1 MEHYVNKSKLEPNQV
16 SVLRASF
23 YSLATILPF
32 GVFGFA
38 AIGVISFTPYAVEA
52 FLVGFLV
59 TLVSIGIAIPFSKR
73 ISNAG
78 GWAAYAAAGAGK
90 QIGYLT
96 GWAYAGGYT
105 VSTGALAAT
114 TGYLTSVFVSYFYN
128 VTLPLYLIY
137 IIDISVILVAY
148 FIVRLKVKLMT
159 YVGAIIGAIEVG
171 SAIIIA
177 ISIIVLMGG
186 HNSFQPLSF
195 PKISALPAF
204 FVGFIVGALGS
215 YSGYGVIL
223 TLSEESR
230 IPKRNVAKA
239 LLLTVITAAVVFILG
254 TYAIV
259 AGWGFSNLSSL
270 VSLTAPGYTVIGK
283 YLGKTMAIYA
293 LVLLLIADYGTA
305 IGLMG
310 AASRV
315 YYSLGRDRII
325 PQWFSKLN
333 KGDVPGNSSLLIA
346 LVGLV
351 LSLGLTQMFVFLYG
365 AVEGVFYGVAVLGL
379 FGTFV
384 FIFYHITTSISMPI
398 YFKKIDQFKYYYI
411 ILPVIAIVVFLIILY
426 YSLLGIA
433 MPLLIMPIAV
443 VVWLVLGYILI
454 RRNVKLYNIKE
465 FKLDQLEEGNVK

>member
-1 MEHYVNKSKLEPNQV
+1 
-16 SVLRASF
+16 
-23 YSLATILPF
+23 
-32 GVFGFA
+32 
-38 AIGVISFTPYAVEA
+38 
-52 FLVGFLV
+52 
-59 TLVSIGIAIPFSKR
+59 
-73 ISNAG
+73 
-78 GWAAYAAAGAGK
+78 
-90 QIGYLT
+90 
-96 GWAYAGGYT
+96 
-105 VSTGALAAT
+105 
-114 TGYLTSVFVSYFYN
+114 
-128 VTLPLYLIY
+128 
-137 IIDISVILVAY
+137 
-148 FIVRLKVKLMT
+148 
-159 YVGAIIGAIEVG
+159 
-171 SAIIIA
+171 
-177 ISIIVLMGG
+177 
-186 HNSFQPLSF
+186 
-195 PKISALPAF
+195 
-204 FVGFIVGALGS
+204 
-215 YSGYGVIL
+215 
-223 TLSEESR
+223 
-230 IPKRNVAKA
+230 
-239 LLLTVITAAVVFILG
+239 
-254 TYAIV
+254 
-259 AGWGFSNLSSL
+259 
-270 VSLTAPGYTVIGK
+270 
-283 YLGKTMAIYA
+283 
-293 LVLLLIADYGTA
+293 LLLIADYGTA